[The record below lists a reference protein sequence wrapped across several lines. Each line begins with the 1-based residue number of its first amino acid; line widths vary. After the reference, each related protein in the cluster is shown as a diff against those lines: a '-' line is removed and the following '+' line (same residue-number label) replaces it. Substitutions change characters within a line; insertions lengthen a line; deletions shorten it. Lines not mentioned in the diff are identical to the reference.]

1 MDDRPEAQR
10 STAFYQTIM
19 DWQTRILV
27 LEPGERGTS
36 LNGRLEVVDVILAEG
51 VVLHRQQVRIRY
63 SALSYCWTS
72 MHRSH
77 SIVCNGQRMAI
88 TASLYGALDRLRD
101 PNSPTYV
108 WADAL
113 CINQDDTEERSTQVN
128 NMLSIFSKAE
138 KVVVW
143 LGEYAALQSL
153 DLLVLKNELWEILW
167 TIEDPVQSLQFRSTV
182 MRTCKELVD
191 APWFHRIWVL
201 QEVWSAAHIVVL
213 YNDAHT
219 SWTTLLQVI
228 DRASDVWTAMA
239 RRHDRRRHDPGQ
251 ESWQNPFALISNRFL
266 RPKPGH
272 RALIV
277 ASGQQ
282 KKFEYLQELHAYGQ
296 NDIVRVLRRSVG
308 CQCSDLRDH
317 VYGVIGM
324 STDANIPTR
333 MLSAPSETISQNH
346 VMIDYHMR
354 NTVAMVFEHLTRYLI
369 QRDGN
374 VNILLLN
381 ATFGGTIDAQNVLSS
396 WVPDWRCMTADGSW
410 LGYARD
416 DFGYH
421 VSSARRPHEH
431 LAYEPET
438 FTSWSFPNAG
448 CLVVHGWAVGVVG
461 MILPETV
468 DEPSAVLHHL
478 PQDLEM
484 RFEALAMP
492 QTLQSTALIDA
503 INFSLSKLDSGRITT
518 AHNAGIP
525 LAITIRLLDRNHQI
539 DLDLRDLEFYH
550 WRRVPAWNPSLQQSL
565 AGLDKSSEPRK
576 RAINVAD
583 VAYANLKTCPDSI
596 QHQIDF
602 SRLKQWLRTQ
612 SRGDRWANSPTFR
625 DAIMSL
631 LTLPTEEWFLSL
643 TWAVP
648 SHARSGDLVLAS
660 PDIRL
665 PIVLRPRHDLV
676 GSMEYIG
683 PCTMADVSPREVGL
697 PQKHWTSDQNFFAS
711 RFVLLSSLL
720 EYVFLSGN
728 EGFSSSG
735 FTIT

>member
-1 MDDRPEAQR
+1 MDDPPEAQR
-10 STAFYQTIM
+10 TTGFYQAIM

-27 LEPGERGTS
+27 VAPGERGTP
-36 LNGRLEVVDVILAEG
+36 LNGRLEVVDMILAEG
-51 VVLHRQQVRIRY
+51 VVLHRQQLRVRY

-77 SIVCNGQRMAI
+77 SIVCNGQPMAI
-88 TASLYGALDRLRD
+88 TASLYGALDRLRGQNL
-101 PNSPTYV
+101 PAYV

-143 LGEYAALQSL
+143 LGEYASLQSL
-153 DLLVLKNELWEILW
+153 DLLILKNELWEILW
-167 TIEDPVQSLQFRSTV
+167 TMEDPVQSLQFLSTV
-182 MRTCKELVD
+182 METCKKLVD

-201 QEVWSAAHIVVL
+201 QEVWSAAHIIVL

-228 DRASDVWTAMA
+228 DRASDVWSALA
-239 RRHDRRRHDPGQ
+239 RRHNRDQ
-251 ESWQNPFALISNRFL
+251 ESWQNPFAIISNRFL

-324 STDANIPTR
+324 STDANIPTG
-333 MLSAPSETISQNH
+333 MLSAPSEATPHKH
-346 VMIDYHMR
+346 VMIDYHTR
-354 NTVAMVFEHLTRYLI
+354 NTVAMVFEHLARYLI

-374 VNILLLN
+374 INILLLN
-381 ATFGGTIDAQNVLSS
+381 ATFGGTIDAKNELPS

-410 LGYARD
+410 LGYARGE
-416 DFGYH
+416 FGYH
-421 VSSARRPHEH
+421 LSSSRPRHER
-431 LAYEPET
+431 LAYEPGT
-438 FTSWSFPNAG
+438 FTSWSFPKAG
-448 CLVVHGWAVGVVG
+448 CLVVHGWAVGVVDI
-461 MILPETV
+461 MLPENV
-468 DEPSAVLHHL
+468 DEPPAVLRRL

-484 RFEALAMP
+484 RFEALAKP
-492 QTLQSTALIDA
+492 RTLQITALIDA

-525 LAITIRLLDRNHQI
+525 LAVTIRLLDRNHQI
-539 DLDLRDLEFYH
+539 DLDLRDLEFCH
-550 WRRVPAWNPSLQQSL
+550 WRRVPAWNPSLQRSL
-565 AGLDKSSEPRK
+565 AGFEKSSEPRK
-576 RAINVAD
+576 RAINIAD
-583 VAYANLKTCPDSI
+583 AAYANLKACPDSI
-596 QHQIDF
+596 QHQIDC
-602 SRLKQWLRTQ
+602 SRLKEWLRDQWLHKQ
-612 SRGDRWANSPTFR
+612 PRGDRWANSPTFR
-625 DAIMSL
+625 DAMRSL
-631 LTLPTEEWFLSL
+631 LTLPTQEWFLSL

-648 SHARSGDLVLAS
+648 SHARSGDLVVAS

-676 GSMEYIG
+676 GPMEYIG

-711 RFVLLSSLL
+711 RLDLLSSLL
-720 EYVFLSGN
+720 EYAFLTGN
-728 EGFSSSG
+728 GVFSSSG